1 MRIRQKQI
9 VIFFSKNTKKK
20 KKKKIEQRAGRR
32 CSELGFVILER
43 EGSPSLY
50 ICVRSNHRFSMEKE
64 AKSIYAARVTHGHR
78 FGGVPTT
85 PRGRDLFLL
94 VIFFG

>member
-1 MRIRQKQI
+1 MNN
-9 VIFFSKNTKKK
+9 VVFFILSTKWA
-20 KKKKIEQRAGRR
+20 ES
-32 CSELGFVILER
+32 CSRWEVGCSGWGFSFLER
-43 EGSPSLY
+43 ERTFSLDFQPIGPSVFDGARSKVALHGEGY
-50 ICVRSNHRFSMEKE
+50 AVRATR
-64 AKSIYAARVTHGHR
+64 RHR